1 MSERIYLP
9 GLALASY
16 KGFGPD
22 VQFMGPF
29 KAINFFVGAN
39 NSGKSSIL
47 EFIASHA
54 RTHISTSRFLSQP
67 PEMGTLDYNV
77 DRPGEKVL
85 AGICMHKQD
94 IRREMLERSP
104 SLHGPLLATTGLFEW
119 LDFIAD
125 EQGLVWV
132 NKNSK
137 RLIDHSLWDSRTPV
151 AEESLELLD
160 EWIEKNTNVR
170 DPYFSHSNSAR
181 RNELIALHIEDW
193 FGKAT
198 HLIPAIRTIT
208 YEDDG
213 TSAPDGTGFINRI
226 EEIQNPSAYGRA
238 THAKYDKLNAFLRHV
253 TETENL
259 KVEVS
264 HTHELSVII
273 DGKKLPIAS
282 LGMGLQQ
289 LIVIGINCAIESGSM
304 ICIEEPELHLHPTLQ
319 RRLMDYLQKNTDNQY
334 FIATHSASLID
345 TPEAAIFQVE
355 QREGFTCVQVAPDSG
370 KRWSTL
376 QDLGYR
382 QSDLI
387 QSNCI
392 IWVEGPTDRLYIRHW
407 LNSVDDTLR
416 EGIDYAIM
424 FYGGRLLS
432 HLSAELSES
441 QQDIEALI
449 VLRNL
454 NQNLAFLIDSDKDH
468 EAKALNGTKAR
479 IKEEIEKSGGICWI
493 TEGREIE
500 NYVALPLMKRALND
514 SYPDSFEQQLDVSQY
529 GKVLPFMRKDGKV
542 QDVIDKMKVAQQVC
556 ARDADLSILDLSQRI
571 HQLAAF
577 IHRCNGQRS
586 NNFIAAPADTG
597 A

>member
-47 EFIASHA
+47 EFIDSHA
-54 RTHISTSRFLSQP
+54 RVHLSTSSFQT
-67 PEMGTLDYNV
+67 PEMGNLDYNV
-77 DRPGEKVL
+77 DRPGEKL
-85 AGICMHKQD
+85 SAGICMHKQD
-94 IRREMLERSP
+94 IRREILERSP
-104 SLHGPLLATTGLFEW
+104 NLQGPRLAATGLFDW

-125 EQGLVWV
+125 EQGLVWI
-132 NKNSK
+132 NKRIE
-137 RLIDHSLWDSRTPV
+137 RLIRHPLWDSRTPV
-151 AEESLELLD
+151 AEDSLGPLD
-160 EWIEKNTNVR
+160 EWIEINVKTR
-170 DPYFSHSNSAR
+170 NSYLSREAR
-181 RNELIALHIEDW
+181 RNEAIALDFTDW

-198 HLIPAIRTIT
+198 RLIPAIRTIT
-208 YEDDG
+208 YEGDG
-213 TSAPDGTGFINRI
+213 TSTPDGKGFINRI
-226 EEIQNPSAYGRA
+226 EEIQNPSAYGRD
-238 THAKYDKLNAFLRHV
+238 THAKYDKLNAFLRYV

-264 HTHELSVII
+264 HRHELSVII
-273 DGKKLPIAS
+273 DGKKLPISS

-345 TPEAAIFQVE
+345 TPDAAIFQVE
-355 QREGFTCVQVAPDSG
+355 QRDGFTRVHVAPDSG

-468 EAKALNGTKAR
+468 EAKALNGTKTR

-500 NYVALPLMKRALND
+500 NYVTPPLMQQALNN

-529 GKVLPFMRKDGKV
+529 GKVLPFMRKDGEV

-556 ARDADLSILDLSQRI
+556 TREADLSILDLSQRI
-571 HQLAAF
+571 HELAAF
-577 IHRCNGQRS
+577 IHRCNGQRI
-586 NNFIAAPADTG
+586 NNLVAAAATDAG

>member
-1 MSERIYLP
+1 MTERIYLP

-47 EFIASHA
+47 EFIDSHA
-54 RTHISTSRFLSQP
+54 RVHLSTSSFQP

-77 DRPGEKVL
+77 DWPGEKL
-85 AGICMHKQD
+85 SAGICMHKQD
-94 IRREMLERSP
+94 IRREILERSP
-104 SLHGPLLATTGLFEW
+104 SLQGPRLSATGLFDW

-125 EQGLVWV
+125 EQGLVW
-132 NKNSK
+132 NKRSE
-137 RLIDHSLWDSRTPV
+137 RLIRHPLWDSRTPV
-151 AEESLELLD
+151 AEDSLGPLD
-160 EWIEKNTNVR
+160 EWIEINVKTR
-170 DPYFSHSNSAR
+170 NSYLSREAR
-181 RNELIALHIEDW
+181 RNEAIALHFTDW

-198 HLIPAIRTIT
+198 RLIPAIRTIT
-208 YEDDG
+208 YEGDG
-213 TSAPDGTGFINRI
+213 TSTPDGKGFINRI
-226 EEIQNPSAYGRA
+226 EEIQNPSAYGRD
-238 THAKYDKLNAFLRHV
+238 THAKYDKLNAFLRYV

-264 HTHELSVII
+264 YRHELSVII
-273 DGKKLPIAS
+273 DGKKLPISS

-319 RRLMDYLQKNTDNQY
+319 RRLMDYLQNNTDNQY

-345 TPEAAIFQVE
+345 TPDAAIFQVE
-355 QREGFTCVQVAPDSG
+355 QREGFTRVHVAPDSG

-468 EAKALNGTKAR
+468 EAKALNGTKTR

-500 NYVALPLMKRALND
+500 NYVTPPLMQQALND

-529 GKVLPFMRKDGKV
+529 GKVLPFMRKDGEV

-556 ARDADLSILDLSQRI
+556 TREADLSILDLSQRI
-571 HQLAAF
+571 HELAAF
-577 IHRCNGQRS
+577 IHRCNGQCS
-586 NNFIAAPADTG
+586 NNFIAAATDAG